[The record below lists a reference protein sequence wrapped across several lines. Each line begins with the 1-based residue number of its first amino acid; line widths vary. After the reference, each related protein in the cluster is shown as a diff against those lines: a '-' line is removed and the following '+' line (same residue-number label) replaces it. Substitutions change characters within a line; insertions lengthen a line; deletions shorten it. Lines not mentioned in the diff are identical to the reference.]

1 MLTLSHPN
9 ETWGHLFL
17 TGMICMICKEI
28 PNDFILVYFVT
39 NFNEKNITFLF
50 LGHFFGCPKRL
61 NAFERYQF
69 NSGCD
74 YG

>member
-1 MLTLSHPN
+1 
-9 ETWGHLFL
+9 
-17 TGMICMICKEI
+17 MIYKEI